1 MLING
6 VDLSVLGIQL
16 YDRILESNSVDTSQ
30 EWLEGDIQPTFIR
43 QQDKFKNIQL
53 KFLVLKDNEA
63 EAFLVMSKLTS
74 MLKKASIIFDDID
87 LVFDVTMRG
96 PASQSRLKNGNFI
109 QTFNLRSDYAKEL
122 QKSIQPILLRL
133 IILN

>member
-16 YDRILESNSVDTSQ
+16 YDRIIESNSVDTSQ

-53 KFLVLKDNEA
+53 KFLVLKNSEA

-74 MLKKASIIFDDID
+74 MLKKATIIFDDI
-87 LVFDVTMRG
+87 
-96 PASQSRLKNGNFI
+96 
-109 QTFNLRSDYAKEL
+109 
-122 QKSIQPILLRL
+122 
-133 IILN
+133 

>member
-6 VDLSVLGIQL
+6 VDLSALGIQL

-53 KFLVLKDNEA
+53 KFLVLKNSEA

-74 MLKKASIIFDDID
+74 MLKKATIIFDDID
-87 LVFDVTMRG
+87 LLFDVIDKLSRG
-96 PASQSRLKNGNFI
+96 EELDKKN
-109 QTFNLRSDYAKEL
+109 
-122 QKSIQPILLRL
+122 
-133 IILN
+133 

>member
-16 YDRILESNSVDTSQ
+16 YDRILQSNSVDTSQ

-109 QTFNLRSDYAKEL
+109 QTFNLRSEYAKGATEVY
-122 QKSIQPILLRL
+122 
-133 IILN
+133 

>member
-96 PASQSRLKNGNFI
+96 PASQSRLKTGTSFKHLI
-109 QTFNLRSDYAKEL
+109 YEVIMQREL